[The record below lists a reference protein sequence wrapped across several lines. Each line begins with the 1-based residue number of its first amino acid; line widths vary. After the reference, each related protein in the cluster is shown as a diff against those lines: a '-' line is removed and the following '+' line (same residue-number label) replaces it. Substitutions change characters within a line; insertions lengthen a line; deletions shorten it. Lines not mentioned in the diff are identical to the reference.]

1 MMKAIREAVAVKRVM
16 DLMAIPGGSCQ
27 ESLVAEWIQKQLQK
41 AGVPASAMSTDTA
54 HRRSPAGGE
63 IGNLIVR
70 IKGTAPGPHRLLMA
84 HMDTVPLA
92 VGCKPVRKG
101 DIIRPA
107 SGKTALG
114 GDNRAGCAAVLTAI
128 IEVLRQKLPHPP
140 LTLLFT
146 VQEEIGLRGARYI
159 SAGKLG
165 KPRLC
170 FNWDGRD
177 PGDLIIGAVGA
188 TNLEITIDGI
198 ASHAGAHPEDGVNAA
213 VVAGMAM
220 ASLQQ
225 NGWHGLV
232 ESGKN
237 RGASNIGVISGG
249 AATNVVMPQVQ
260 LQAEARSHQPA
271 FRKRIVREFRK
282 AFEAAVKSTKNAAGQ
297 RGQLTFEEDTR
308 YEAFAI
314 RESAQCVKV
323 ARQAAEASGV
333 DTTAR
338 PCDGGLDANWMARH
352 GFPAVTLGCGQHGI
366 HTVDETL
373 NIPQFVA
380 ACEIATRLAAGLE

>member
-1 MMKAIREAVAVKRVM
+1 M
-16 DLMAIPGGSCQ
+16 DLMAIPGRSCH
-27 ESLVAEWIQKQLQK
+27 ESLVAEWIRKQLQK
-41 AGVPASAMSTDTA
+41 AGVPASSISTDTA

-63 IGNLIVR
+63 LGNLIVR

-92 VGCKPVRKG
+92 VGCKPIRKG

-107 SGKTALG
+107 SRTTALG

-128 IEVLRQKLPHPP
+128 TEVKRQKLPHPP

-165 KPRLC
+165 KPTLC

-188 TNLEITIDGI
+188 TNLDIRIAGI

-213 VVAGMAM
+213 VVAAQAL

-232 ESGKN
+232 EDGNK
-237 RGASNIGVISGG
+237 RGASNVGVITGG
-249 AATNVVMPQVQ
+249 AATNVVMPEVH
-260 LQAEARSHQPA
+260 LEAEARSHQPA
-271 FRKRIVREFRK
+271 FRKRIVREWKK
-282 AFEAAVKSTKNAAGQ
+282 AFQAAVKDIRNVSGQ
-297 RGQLTFEEDTR
+297 RANLSFEEDTR

-314 RESAQCVKV
+314 RESSECVQV
-323 ARQAAEASGV
+323 ARRAAESIGV
-333 DTTAR
+333 ATAAR
-338 PCDGGLDANWMARH
+338 PCDGGLDANWMAEH
-352 GFPAVTLGCGQHGI
+352 GFPAVTMGCGQHDI

-373 NIPQFVA
+373 NVPQYLA
-380 ACEIATRLAAGLE
+380 ACEIATRLAAGTED

>member
-1 MMKAIREAVAVKRVM
+1 MKAIREAEAVKRVM
-16 DLMAIPGGSCQ
+16 ELMAIPGGSCQ

-63 IGNLIVR
+63 VGNLIVR

-165 KPRLC
+165 KPKLC

-188 TNLEITIDGI
+188 TNLDITIDGI

-213 VVAGMAM
+213 VVAGLAM

-237 RGASNIGVISGG
+237 RGASNIGIISGG

-282 AFEAAVKSTKNAAGQ
+282 AFETAVKSTKNAAGQ
-297 RGQLTFEEDTR
+297 RGRLTFEEDTR

-314 RESAQCVKV
+314 RESAECVKV
-323 ARQAAEASGV
+323 ARQAAESSGV
-333 DTTAR
+333 ETSAR

-373 NIPQFVA
+373 NVPQFVA

>member
-1 MMKAIREAVAVKRVM
+1 M
-16 DLMAIPGGSCQ
+16 DLMAIPGRSCH
-27 ESLVAEWIQKQLQK
+27 ESLVAEWIRKQLQK
-41 AGVPASAMSTDTA
+41 AGVPASSISTDTA

-63 IGNLIVR
+63 LGNLIVR

-92 VGCKPVRKG
+92 VGCKPIRKG

-107 SGKTALG
+107 SRTTALG

-128 IEVLRQKLPHPP
+128 TEVKRQKLPHPP

-165 KPRLC
+165 KPTLC

-188 TNLEITIDGI
+188 TNLDIRIAGI

-213 VVAGMAM
+213 VVAAQAL

-232 ESGKN
+232 EDGNK
-237 RGASNIGVISGG
+237 RGASNVGVITGG
-249 AATNVVMPQVQ
+249 AATNVVMPEVH
-260 LQAEARSHQPA
+260 LEAEARSHQPA
-271 FRKRIVREFRK
+271 FRKRIVREWKK
-282 AFEAAVKSTKNAAGQ
+282 AFQAAVKDIRNVSGQ
-297 RGQLTFEEDTR
+297 RASLSFEEDTR

-314 RESAQCVKV
+314 RESSECVQV
-323 ARQAAEASGV
+323 ARRAAESIGV
-333 DTTAR
+333 ATAAR
-338 PCDGGLDANWMARH
+338 PCDGGLDANWMAEH
-352 GFPAVTLGCGQHGI
+352 GFPAVTMGCGQHDI

-373 NIPQFVA
+373 NVPQYLA
-380 ACEIATRLAAGLE
+380 ACEIATRLAAGTED

>member
-1 MMKAIREAVAVKRVM
+1 MKAIREAVAVKRVM

>member
-1 MMKAIREAVAVKRVM
+1 M
-16 DLMAIPGGSCQ
+16 DLMAIPGRSCQ
-27 ESLVAEWIQKQLQK
+27 ESLVAEWIRKQLQK
-41 AGVPASAMSTDTA
+41 AGVPASSISTDTA

-63 IGNLIVR
+63 LGNLIVR

-92 VGCKPVRKG
+92 VGCKPIRKG

-107 SGKTALG
+107 SRTTALG

-128 IEVLRQKLPHPP
+128 TEVKRQKLPHPP

-165 KPRLC
+165 KPTLC

-188 TNLEITIDGI
+188 TNLDIRIAGI

-213 VVAGMAM
+213 VVAAQAL

-232 ESGKN
+232 EDGNK
-237 RGASNIGVISGG
+237 RGASNVGVITGG
-249 AATNVVMPQVQ
+249 AATNVVMPEVH
-260 LQAEARSHQPA
+260 LEAEARSHQPA
-271 FRKRIVREFRK
+271 FRKRIVREWKK
-282 AFEAAVKSTKNAAGQ
+282 AFQAAVKDIRNVSGQ
-297 RGQLTFEEDTR
+297 RASLSFEEDTR

-314 RESAQCVKV
+314 RESSECVQV
-323 ARQAAEASGV
+323 ARRAAESIGV
-333 DTTAR
+333 ATAAR
-338 PCDGGLDANWMARH
+338 PCDGGLDANWMAEH
-352 GFPAVTLGCGQHGI
+352 GFPAVTMGCGQHDI

-373 NIPQFVA
+373 NVPQYLA
-380 ACEIATRLAAGLE
+380 ACEIATRLAAGTED

>member
-1 MMKAIREAVAVKRVM
+1 M
-16 DLMAIPGGSCQ
+16 DLMAIPGRSCQ
-27 ESLVAEWIQKQLQK
+27 ESLVAEWIRKQLQK
-41 AGVPASAMSTDTA
+41 AGVPASSISTDTA

-63 IGNLIVR
+63 LGNLIVR

-92 VGCKPVRKG
+92 VGCKPIRKG

-107 SGKTALG
+107 SRTTALG

-128 IEVLRQKLPHPP
+128 TEVKRQKLPHPP

-165 KPRLC
+165 KPTLC

-188 TNLEITIDGI
+188 TNLDIRIAGI

-213 VVAGMAM
+213 VVAAQAL

-232 ESGKN
+232 EDGNK
-237 RGASNIGVISGG
+237 RGASNVGVITGG
-249 AATNVVMPQVQ
+249 AATNVVMPEVH
-260 LQAEARSHQPA
+260 LEAEARSHQPA
-271 FRKRIVREFRK
+271 FRKRIVREWKK
-282 AFEAAVKSTKNAAGQ
+282 AFQAAVKDIRNVSGQ
-297 RGQLTFEEDTR
+297 RASLSFEEDTR

-314 RESAQCVKV
+314 RESSECVQV
-323 ARQAAEASGV
+323 ARRAAESIGV
-333 DTTAR
+333 ATAAH
-338 PCDGGLDANWMARH
+338 PCDGGLDANWMAEH
-352 GFPAVTLGCGQHGI
+352 GFPAVTMGCGQHDI

-373 NIPQFVA
+373 NVPQYLA
-380 ACEIATRLAAGLE
+380 ACEIATRLAAGTED